1 MIVIMMIILTSPEAV
16 SPVVTPDEATVV
28 TGVPTTR
35 AGPADPPAGLTSA
48 VATAGADPPPA
59 LLRSQVL
66 TLTTHDRGLPLQREA
81 GAGRADFFTAG
92 PVVNCLESLQ
102 HLLAVSE
109 DSVGE
114 EESVE
119 EINGEKAEISQSVEK
134 SLWCGVPDEWNF
146 TIIEAPAKL
155 DIHVILE
162 QRGVTFDNG
171 GQCVVV
177 DKVDVVH
184 ALVDISDPGQF
195 ILFGWSHHV
204 DHGLLSRLPALRAQ
218 LEVQPE
224 VSLESVSAGETG

>member
-119 EINGEKAEISQSVEK
+119 EINGEEAQVCQSVEE
-134 SLWCGVPDEWNF
+134 SLWSGVPDLRNF
-146 TIIEAPAKL
+146 AVIQAPTEL
-155 DIHVILE
+155 DIDIILE
-162 QRGVTFDNG
+162 QGGVAFYNG
-171 GQCVVV
+171 GPCVVV
-177 DKVDVVH
+177 HKVNVVH
-184 ALVDISDPGQF
+184 ALVDVRHPGQ
-195 ILFGWSHHV
+195 LVLLGGSHHV
-204 DHGLLSRLPALRAQ
+204 KNPLLPGLAALRAQ

-224 VSLESVSAGETG
+224 VSCESELG